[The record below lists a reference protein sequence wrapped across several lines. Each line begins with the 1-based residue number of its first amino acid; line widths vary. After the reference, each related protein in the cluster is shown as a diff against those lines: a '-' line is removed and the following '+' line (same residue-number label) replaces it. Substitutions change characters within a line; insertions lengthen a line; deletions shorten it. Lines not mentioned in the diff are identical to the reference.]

1 MKQLPKIALPT
12 TRETL
17 PDSGQRFKM
26 RPLTGQEFEI
36 LLAAKESKDEDNI
49 IDSTFDVLDSII
61 IDPPKFDSRNLTPL
75 DFDFTFSKMMISS
88 YGKSNI
94 DIDYLC
100 RNPVTKKSKDGEVE
114 KECGNRITLNIDLEK
129 DVTYE
134 ALDKNDNEIDIDGVY
149 KVILGDINAT
159 HILHS
164 EKSMFDLAAH
174 TIDRLVDTRTEEEWK
189 FQGPDRDVD
198 EKAALVF
205 AKTSLS
211 STALKKIGDYFRSY
225 GRMEY
230 QGKIKCKKCGKVHD
244 IKLKGFMDFFTSP
257 SDATT

>member
-1 MKQLPKIALPT
+1 MKQLPNIALPT

-17 PDSGQRFKM
+17 PESDQLFKM

-36 LLAAKESKDEDNI
+36 LLAAKESKNEDLI
-49 IDSTFDVLDSII
+49 IDSTFDVLDSIV
-61 IDPPKFDSRNLTPL
+61 IDPPNFESRKLTPL

-94 DIDYLC
+94 DIDFVC
-100 RNPVTKKSKDGEVE
+100 KNPVTKKTKDGEIE
-114 KECGNRITLNIDLEK
+114 KECGNRITLNVDLEK

-134 ALDKNDNEIDIDGVY
+134 AIDNTDNVVNIDGVY
-149 KVILGDINAT
+149 KVILGEVNAT

-174 TIDRLVDTRTEEEWK
+174 VIDRLVDTRTEEEWK
-189 FQGPDRDVD
+189 FQGSDRDVD
-198 EKAALVF
+198 EKAALAF

-225 GRMEY
+225 GRMQY

-257 SDATT
+257 SDATI